1 MTRAFSIEA
10 VVKAYGRRPVL
21 KAASVW
27 ARSGSVTVVLGRNG
41 CGKSTL
47 LRIGAGV
54 LAPDAG
60 TVHYAGRV
68 YPRPRLDVLARQG
81 LFFLPDRHLLSAR
94 WTLRQHVEAFAW
106 RFDDAGAARA
116 LARLRLEERLDQ
128 RPAELSG
135 GERRRAELALAMM
148 RRPRCLLADEPF
160 AGINPSDG
168 EALAAALREM
178 ARGGCAIVVT
188 GHEVPQLLALADSVV
203 WMVAGTT
210 HGLGTPAEAE
220 SHSQFRREYLGPGWR
235 GPEAGRP

>member
-1 MTRAFSIEA
+1 MTGGFSIEA
-10 VVKAYGRRPVL
+10 AVKAYGRRRVL

-27 ARSGSVTVVLGRNG
+27 ARPGSVTVVLGRNG

-68 YPRPRLDVLARQG
+68 YSRPRLDVLARQG

-94 WTLRQHVEAFAW
+94 WTLRQHVEAFTW
-106 RFDDAGAARA
+106 RFGDAGAARA

-160 AGINPSDG
+160 AGINPGDG
-168 EALAAALREM
+168 EGLAAALREM
-178 ARGGCAIVVT
+178 AREGCAIVVT
-188 GHEVPQLLALADSVV
+188 GHEVPQLLRLADSVV

-210 HGLGTPAEAE
+210 HGLGTADEAI
-220 SHSQFRREYLGPGWR
+220 SHAQFRREYLGPGWSSER
-235 GPEAGRP
+235 DVSH

>member
-1 MTRAFSIEA
+1 MTRAYSIES
-10 VVKAYGRRPVL
+10 VVKAFGRRSVL

-27 ARSGSVTVVLGRNG
+27 ARPGSVTVVLGRNG

-60 TVHYAGRV
+60 TVHYAGVV
-68 YPRPRLDVLARQG
+68 YRRPRLHVLARQG
-81 LFFLPDRHLLSAR
+81 LFFLPDRNLLSSR
-94 WTLRQHVEAFAW
+94 WTVRQHVEAFAW
-106 RFDDAGAARA
+106 RFGDAGAAPA
-116 LARLRLEERLDQ
+116 LAALGLEERLDQ

-168 EALAAALREM
+168 EVLAAGLREM
-178 ARGGCAIVVT
+178 AGEGCAIVVT
-188 GHEVPQLLALADSVV
+188 GHEVPELLELADSVV

-210 HGLGTPAEAE
+210 HGLGTAAEAL
-220 SHSQFRREYLGPGWR
+220 SHSQFRREYLGPGWT
-235 GPEAGRP
+235 RPDPAS